1 MFKIL
6 YNLLLSTCTYDRKL
20 SPYTVFGRKDH
31 CDYVPCMPLHEIN
44 VYIPMIL
51 APLISVHDFYYWII
65 MLYIKRLITI
75 HKIVD
80 LEKIINQSTF
90 EVFVFGI
97 ELDLIE
103 F

>member
-1 MFKIL
+1 
-6 YNLLLSTCTYDRKL
+6 
-20 SPYTVFGRKDH
+20 
-31 CDYVPCMPLHEIN
+31 MPLHEIN

-65 MLYIKRLITI
+65 MLYIKRLITT

-80 LEKIINQSTF
+80 LEKIIYQSTF
-90 EVFVFGI
+90 EIFMFGV